1 MALKK
6 MCYYFDTKNNFLAIS
21 NIAASKIFF
30 SGLFLILSLFLF
42 GSIQNMDQANAQP
55 SLGQNI
61 QEFQNNL
68 QSNINKQVHSGI
80 NQGLKSSNNNNNI
93 NCNGSNNFSIQ
104 SQTTTNG
111 KTTSSSQSNC
121 GGSVQ
126 VNPPSNNLN
135 LKGIITSSE
144 YDKQTGAIIN
154 ILYGNWSLKTSDKG
168 ITDFNSLFTKQPVYL
183 GLANI
188 VQSATNNQ
196 SATTNNPTSTTNN
209 INLSS
214 SIASTNS
221 NAKKDLTTPQPPQ
234 QQQQQSSNVT
244 TYYLSNFK
252 ANTLQQQNQDI
263 TYVGLIDVVKT
274 VRSND
279 PTQQDQTNDFK
290 DVGVAISILNG
301 RTLVINFLNQS
312 PLYNEFSD
320 IPLVGI
326 VTN

>member
-21 NIAASKIFF
+21 NLAVSKIFF

-42 GSIQNMDQANAQP
+42 GSIQNMDQAKAQP

-61 QEFQNNL
+61 QQFQNNL
-68 QSNINKQVHSGI
+68 QSNINKQVQSGI
-80 NQGLKSSNNNNNI
+80 NQGLKSSNNNNNNNI
-93 NCNGSNNFSIQ
+93 NCNGSNNYSIQ

-121 GGSVQ
+121 NGSVA
-126 VNPPSNNLN
+126 VSSDSNNLN
-135 LKGIITSSE
+135 LKGIMTSSE

-154 ILYGNWSLKTSDKG
+154 TLYGNWSLKTSDNG
-168 ITDFNSLFTKQPVYL
+168 ITNFKALFTKQPAYI
-183 GLANI
+183 GLANN
-188 VQSATNNQ
+188 VQSGTNSQ
-196 SATTNNPTSTTNN
+196 AATTNNPESPTNN

-214 SIASTNS
+214 SLSTNS
-221 NAKKDLTTPQPPQ
+221 NAKQDLTTPEPQ
-234 QQQQQSSNVT
+234 QQQNSNVT
-244 TYYLSNFK
+244 TYNLSNFR

-263 TYVGLIDVVKT
+263 TYVGLIDAVKT
-274 VRSND
+274 VHSNT
-279 PTQQDQTNDFK
+279 PTQPDETNDFN

-312 PLYNEFSD
+312 PLFSDFSD

-326 VTN
+326 TTN